1 MITNKTK
8 TKRRIKKMKIIKY
21 LRMRRYKK
29 MLIEKRIKSF
39 PYLPLSVLS
48 NVDREIIWQQGF

>member
-1 MITNKTK
+1 
-8 TKRRIKKMKIIKY
+8 MKIIKY

-29 MLIEKRIKSF
+29 MLIEKRIQSF